1 MRTYFLFWSVLVLVA
16 CYPASSQQLTEGSE
30 TIPAIEPD
38 SSLGSSEMVLDSV
51 AYELNSDTLHDY
63 KTVLALI
70 IKRRLEWQTKY
81 SRASSPERKDSILL
95 LAGKDLENTLVQ
107 GVFPFWYGTPWDFN
121 GISNVPG
128 EGQIACGY
136 FVSTTLKHVGFSLN
150 RYKVAQQSSKKACEI
165 FARGE
170 KVQRIS
176 PEGVEDFKTKVEK
189 LEPGLYCIGLDFH
202 VGFLLKRNDRYF
214 FIHSTYFGA
223 DGVVIEPIETSM
235 AFYSQTY
242 YVSPI
247 TTNKVLIK
255 DWLNTREIP
264 WNG

>member
-1 MRTYFLFWSVLVLVA
+1 MHTLFLFSSILILLG
-16 CYPASSQQLTEGSE
+16 CYPASSQQIADGSE
-30 TIPAIEPD
+30 VVEPD
-38 SSLGSSEMVLDSV
+38 SSLTVEGALDSV
-51 AYELNSDTLHDY
+51 HYELNSDTLHDY

-70 IKRRLEWQTKY
+70 IKKRIHWQGKY
-81 SRASSPERKDSILL
+81 NQERSPEGKDSILT
-95 LAGKDLENTLVQ
+95 LAGKGLESCLVQ
-107 GVFPFWYGTPWDFN
+107 GVFPFWYATPWDFN

-170 KVQRIS
+170 KVYCIR
-176 PEGVEDFKTKVEK
+176 PDGVEDFKTKVEK
-189 LEPGLYCIGLDFH
+189 LEPGLYCMGLDYH

-214 FIHSTYFGA
+214 FIHSTYLSA
-223 DGVVIEPIETSM
+223 EGVVVEPIESSP

-255 DWLNTREIP
+255 DWLGNREIIV
-264 WNG
+264 GSTQ